1 MMTMTLQ
8 KFSGILDRRGADAQ
22 AWPVVERAACHSLL
36 ETSPEARKLLRE
48 HQQLA
53 QALDQLQVPALPGLE
68 ARVLNQSLPART
80 RSLLDHLLDWLLPGN
95 LFGPRIWRPAMVAC
109 LPLVIG
115 ILVGNYFSFGV
126 ATENQGF
133 EYWDDELYVLSL
145 NDYTENL
152 F

>member
-1 MMTMTLQ
+1 MTMTLQ
-8 KFSGILDRRGADAQ
+8 KFSDILDHRGADAQ
-22 AWPVVERAACHSLL
+22 AWPAAERAACHSLL
-36 ETSPEARKLLRE
+36 EANPEARTLLRE

-53 QALDQLQVPALPGLE
+53 QALDRLRVPAMPGLE
-68 ARVLNQSLPART
+68 ARVLNQSLPVRT
-80 RSLLDHLLDWLLPGN
+80 RSPVDLVLDWLLPAKP
-95 LFGPRIWRPAMVAC
+95 FGPQLWRPAMVAC
-109 LPLVIG
+109 LPLVFG

-126 ATENQGF
+126 TTENQGF